1 MKWLVKAGIQSA
13 LACIPGG
20 EAINH
25 ELQIYNNFYSR
36 LGWEAQNNASHLARM
51 AAATARFGLKL
62 QGAQVLEVGTGWVP
76 TLPVGLHLLGAE
88 VHSFDHERHL
98 RQSNLRRLLDIYPR
112 LLPTLAANGQAAF
125 LNSRLAALRAG
136 EEESVVNWLNKSGI
150 HYHAPAD
157 AARTSL
163 PSSTLDLFF
172 SVAVLEHV
180 SEQVIRAI
188 LQEALRTLKPDGLSY
203 HHIGLH
209 DHYADFDPHITY
221 VNFLKY
227 GDFAWKILGQN
238 RIQFHNRLRC
248 SDFLNIFRESGFEVL
263 EYSSKVDNAS
273 LQALSRMRLNKRF
286 RGYETS
292 DLATYTMTICC
303 RKAN

>member
-25 ELQIYNNFYSR
+25 ELQIYNNFHSR
-36 LGWEAQNNASHLARM
+36 LRWEAQNNVSHLAKM
-51 AAATARFGLKL
+51 AAATSRFGLKL
-62 QGAQVLEVGTGWVP
+62 EGAQVLEVGTGWVP
-76 TLPVGLHLLGAE
+76 TLPVGLFLLGAE
-88 VHSFDHERHL
+88 VHTFDHERHL
-98 RQSNLRRLLDIYPR
+98 RQSNLRRLLEIYPQ
-112 LLPTLAANGQAAF
+112 LLPTLAGHSDTATLRSG
-125 LNSRLAALRAG
+125 LAALRAG
-136 EEESVVNWLNKSGI
+136 EEESVVSWLNKVNI

-157 AARTSL
+157 AASTGL
-163 PSSTLDLFF
+163 ASSTLDLFF

-180 SEQVIRAI
+180 SEKAIRAI
-188 LQEALRTLKPDGLSY
+188 LQEAIRTLKPGGLSY

-227 GDFAWKILGQN
+227 GDFTWKVLGQN

-248 SDFLNIFRESGFEVL
+248 SDFLSIFQETGFEVL
-263 EYSSKVDNAS
+263 EYSSKVDDAS
-273 LQALSRMRLNKRF
+273 LEALSRMRLSKRF
-286 RGYETS
+286 RAYQDS